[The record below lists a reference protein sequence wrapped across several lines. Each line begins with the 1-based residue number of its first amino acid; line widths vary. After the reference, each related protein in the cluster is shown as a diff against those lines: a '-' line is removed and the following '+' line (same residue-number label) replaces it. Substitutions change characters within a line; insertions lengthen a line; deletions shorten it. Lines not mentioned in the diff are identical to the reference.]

1 MRIGIEAQRIL
12 RKKKH
17 GMDMVALQ
25 LIKSLQVVAP
35 EHEYII
41 FVRPGDD
48 NSVLNGLMNVK
59 VVYVEAF
66 SYADW
71 EQVWLPLA
79 ILRNNIDLMH
89 FTSNTA
95 SLFCPTPY
103 VLTLHDVIFLENRE
117 RSKAWYQRL
126 GAIYRKLVVPIAAR
140 KAARVVTVSIFESGR
155 ILQHYPELKHC
166 LRVVYNAASSL
177 FAKKNSIPDS
187 LKLKKLPDSFFLFLG
202 NTDPKKNTANVIRA
216 YIHYRQYWKGELPL
230 VIGDYPR
237 SLVEKILIEEGEAY
251 LLDDVIS
258 LGYLTQFELS
268 ELYSK
273 ATGFLYPSLRESFG
287 IPILEAMASGCPVIT
302 SDTSS
307 MPEIAEDAAI
317 IIKPERPEE
326 ISCAMRKI
334 EKDNTLRDGLISKG
348 KDRAREFNWDKSSA
362 QYAKLYEEVFLPKML
377 NKLSIQNL

>member
-25 LIKSLQVVAP
+25 LIRSLQAVAP
-35 EHEYII
+35 ENEYVI

-48 NSVLNGLMNVK
+48 MAVLNGLMNVK
-59 VVYVEAF
+59 VVYVDAF

-79 ILRNNIDLMH
+79 ILRHRIDLMH

-95 SLFCPTPY
+95 SLFCPVPY

-117 RSKAWYQRL
+117 KSKAWYQRL

-140 KAARVVTVSIFESGR
+140 RAARVVTVSIFESGR
-155 ILQHYPELKHC
+155 ILHYYPELEPC

-177 FAKKNSIPDS
+177 FTRKNSIPSS
-187 LKLKKLPDSFFLFLG
+187 LKLNDLPESFFLFLG

-216 YIHYRQYWKGELPL
+216 YIHYRQYRKGELPL

-251 LLDDVIS
+251 LLEDVIS

-268 ELYSK
+268 ELYKK
-273 ATGFLYPSLRESFG
+273 ATAFLYPSLRESFG

-307 MPEIAEDAAI
+307 MPEVAEDAAI
-317 IIKPERPEE
+317 IIRPERPEE
-326 ISCAMRKI
+326 ISDAMRKI
-334 EKDNTLRDGLISKG
+334 ETENNLRASLIAKG
-348 KDRAREFNWDKSSA
+348 KDRANEFNWDKSSA
-362 QYAKLYEEVFLPKML
+362 QYVKLYEEVFISKML